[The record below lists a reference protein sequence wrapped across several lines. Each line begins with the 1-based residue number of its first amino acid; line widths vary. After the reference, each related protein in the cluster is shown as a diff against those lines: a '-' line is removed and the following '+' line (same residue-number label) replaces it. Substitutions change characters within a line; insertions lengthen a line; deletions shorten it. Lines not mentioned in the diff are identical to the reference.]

1 MNNSLH
7 LGRASEYFVMSKL
20 VYEQREVYYPA
31 VDDHGVDLLVKT
43 KMTTNPH
50 EYQEI
55 QIKSL
60 STGGLFAAISCNNP
74 KPNYWFVFYI
84 KDIDKM
90 WLINSID
97 FVDIASVNTKG
108 KNIGK
113 YSLCLANKKGPSSKY
128 CIGRR
133 SFESVIKA

>member
-1 MNNSLH
+1 MNKSLH

-43 KMTTNPH
+43 KMTTNSH

-60 STGGLFAAISCNNP
+60 STGGLFAAISFNNP

-97 FVDIASVNTKG
+97 FVNIASVNTKG

-113 YSLCLANKKGPSSKY
+113 YSLSLVNKKGPSTKCANY
-128 CIGRR
+128 
-133 SFESVIKA
+133 VISDFRNLP